1 MRKRIKR
8 QRYYS
13 TRKEVVEKYDE
24 LRKLTG
30 KVAAL
35 EKEAGEDPK
44 HPYFFLFG
52 TIPRKLTP
60 SEEIACKEA
69 KLDVEYL
76 NEREF
81 KQRMECLKK

>member
-1 MRKRIKR
+1 MRKRIKQ

-13 TRKEVVEKYDE
+13 TRKELVEKYEE

-44 HPYFFLFG
+44 QAYCFLFG
-52 TIPRKLTP
+52 TMPRKLTP
-60 SEEIACKEA
+60 SEEIAFKEA
-69 KLDVEYL
+69 KLKVEYL
-76 NEREF
+76 NEKEF